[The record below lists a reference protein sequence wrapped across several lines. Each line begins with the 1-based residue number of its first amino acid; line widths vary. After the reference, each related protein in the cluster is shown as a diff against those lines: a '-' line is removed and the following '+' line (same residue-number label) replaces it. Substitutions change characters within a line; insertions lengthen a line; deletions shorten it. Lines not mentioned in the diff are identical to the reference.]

1 MEFIKQVLGTID
13 ITWNAICIIAT
24 PIFCYLFVMFVPVP
38 MLLFFGVFGF
48 VLFAQILAVPPDM
61 PWDRIKLTIH
71 LFVYIGTVIG
81 LYLWC
86 AHVVISDGLCRDI
99 TGFIPGTMD
108 SWVQSL
114 VPHTCPR

>member
-24 PIFCYLFVMFVPVP
+24 PIFCYLFVMFVPVE
-38 MLLFFGVFGF
+38 MLFFFGVFAF
-48 VLFAQILAVPPDM
+48 YQVAQLLVAESG
-61 PWDRIKLTIH
+61 WDRAKLTIH
-71 LFVYIGTVIG
+71 LIVFVSVVVS

-99 TGFIPGTMD
+99 SGFIPGTMD

-114 VPHTCPR
+114 VPHTCPAQ